1 MCCVELLGHGGRVRV
16 GSIVTKTRHAPMR
29 RTATPWQPTDKFTI
43 DTAWRRSSRAP
54 TKTRDPTTTGA
65 ENAFAPRSHS
75 ATGAPSVAETTK
87 TRPSV
92 DTATSLSDTS
102 TGALKNF
109 APGTDRRCFKAPLVA
124 SRKTRPPRSSATQTF
139 APTTATGA

>member
-1 MCCVELLGHGGRVRV
+1 MCVKMLNCLTTAEVRV
-16 GSIVTKTRHAPMR
+16 ALPARVARHAPSPQQSDR
-29 RTATPWQPTDKFTI
+29 RQITHNI
-43 DTAWRRSSRAP
+43 STAWRRSSRAP

-109 APGTDRRCFKAPLVA
+109 APGTDRRCRKAPLVA